1 MITTQINLFIGINKI
16 KAAGESVKMNIKHK
30 VNRKRLMD
38 WLILIPLLYP
48 KGFAEYSSAYKR
60 FFTLWLYM
68 AVLCILVI
76 ATDKAIKGRL
86 KINKRCKEVL
96 LYYAAMIV
104 MTFLIRMS
112 FLDGLQK
119 MFVAPMLAVFMYVEL
134 KTNPVDFI
142 KSVNGV
148 LMCSFILGLTIF
160 NPIFWPSM
168 FDPENNHLFFWGHVQ
183 VGAQLGLLSIIFSY
197 AEYKLF
203 RKCKKKKFIFSVV
216 LAVCVMLMSATSMS
230 YMIIAVLLIYTLLYE
245 KIQLKWKGK
254 KYVTLY
260 VVMNVLLFFVIAKL
274 GPALNIGGL
283 SLNGRGFIWEKAIEN
298 FLKSPIWGY
307 GVHGTLIQVFWSK
320 WNGDGSGMNY
330 MHNQLLQVAN
340 DGGLILL
347 VLYVLMIY
355 AVMDSIDKIPNKRIQ
370 KRCGGFML
378 AVLVV
383 MSFESGLEYVYLLMA
398 LILLSE
404 IKNLLACKTIPQ

>member
-1 MITTQINLFIGINKI
+1 MTTTQINLFIGINKI
-16 KAAGESVKMNIKHK
+16 KAAGESVKMNIKLK
-30 VNRKRLMD
+30 VNRKRLMN

-355 AVMDSIDKIPNKRIQ
+355 TVMDSIDRISNKKIQ
-370 KRCGGFML
+370 KRCVGFML

-398 LILLSE
+398 LILLGE
-404 IKNLLACKTIPQ
+404 IKNLIVRRMIPQ

>member
-1 MITTQINLFIGINKI
+1 MTTIQIDLFIGINKI
-16 KAAGESVKMNIKHK
+16 KVGGENVKMNIKLK
-30 VNRKRLMD
+30 ANRKRLMD
-38 WLILIPLLYP
+38 WLILIPFLYP
-48 KGFAEYSSAYKR
+48 KGFAEYSSSYKM

-68 AVLCILVI
+68 AVLCILAI
-76 ATDKAIKGRL
+76 AIDRAIKGRL
-86 KINKRCKEVL
+86 KFNKCCKKVL
-96 LYYAAMIV
+96 LYYAAMIAI
-104 MTFLIRMS
+104 TFLIRMS

-119 MFVAPMLAVFMYVEL
+119 MFAAPMLAVFMYVEL

-148 LMCSFILGLTIF
+148 LTCSFILGLTIF
-160 NPIFWPSM
+160 NPIFWSSL

-183 VGAQLGLLSIIFSY
+183 VGAQLGLLSIFFSY

-216 LAVCVMLMSATSMS
+216 LAVCVMLISATSMS
-230 YMIIAVLLIYTLLYE
+230 YVIIAVLLIYTLLYE
-245 KIQLKWKGK
+245 KIQLRWKGK

-260 VVMNVLLFFVIAKL
+260 VALNVLLFCVITKL
-274 GPALNIGGL
+274 GPALNIGRL

-298 FLKSPIWGY
+298 FLRSPIWGY

-340 DGGLILL
+340 DGGIILL

-355 AVMDSIDKIPNKRIQ
+355 TVMDSIDNIPNKKIQ
-370 KRCGGFML
+370 KRCVGFML

-383 MSFESGLEYVYLLMA
+383 MSFESGLEYVYLLMV
-398 LILLSE
+398 LILLGE
-404 IKNLLACKTIPQ
+404 IKNLIVRRMIPQ